1 MKRVHNVPKG
11 RSLKLAKKWKGRNK
25 VIDVLPDGINYDIH
39 PIDKR
44 NTLRSGGRSE
54 IVHGSQ
60 LKLIPYPHVTED
72 ESKTATTELNRKR
85 KRNHLVNP
93 SPPLPTSSSTTV
105 HNDNQTSAM
114 HPDYREKLPARMS
127 KRIKEHSDDSL
138 RQSSRKT
145 KGQKPDREGFVDPR
159 YIDFDNDDELSNNR
173 KQYEFDE

>member
-1 MKRVHNVPKG
+1 
-11 RSLKLAKKWKGRNK
+11 
-25 VIDVLPDGINYDIH
+25 
-39 PIDKR
+39 
-44 NTLRSGGRSE
+44 
-54 IVHGSQ
+54 
-60 LKLIPYPHVTED
+60 
-72 ESKTATTELNRKR
+72 
-85 KRNHLVNP
+85 
-93 SPPLPTSSSTTV
+93 
-105 HNDNQTSAM
+105 M